1 ASSAAAGS
9 YGRLAFSHGGR
20 GTQWVMSRVAPHVAL
35 RLKSVFPRIDKATT
49 GRFCFDDSPIVCA
62 DLDWFLSRYPMDMTA
77 ADRRR
82 LTRERHRFETSRAE
96 FETILLP
103 DWRPAARTSLRADR
117 RAFAFQEKA
126 IEIAVRMR
134 RLLVLD
140 EGGMGKTI
148 TGTGI
153 MVRAGLFPAAVVVQA
168 HLASQWAERIAEFS
182 TLRVHVIKSTTP
194 YELPEADVYV
204 FRYSNIAGWVDIAG
218 QGVFRV
224 VLFDEIQELR
234 RGGNAQKG
242 KAGKVFVRN
251 AAIRVGLTATPIYN
265 YGDE

>member
-1 ASSAAAGS
+1 
-9 YGRLAFSHGGR
+9 
-20 GTQWVMSRVAPHVAL
+20 MSRVAPHVAL